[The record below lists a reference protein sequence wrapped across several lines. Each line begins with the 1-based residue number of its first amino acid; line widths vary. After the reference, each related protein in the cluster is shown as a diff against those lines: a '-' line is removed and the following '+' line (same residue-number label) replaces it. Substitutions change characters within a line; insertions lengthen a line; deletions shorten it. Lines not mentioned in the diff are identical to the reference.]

1 MTSDSR
7 LKVAIVGDDRA
18 HLHLAR
24 ALADAVTRE
33 HITAHVRPWPDPDAL
48 DEARVWHLHE
58 GKVDLIRLG
67 ELEYLFEAETQRSKR
82 PLKRTHR
89 VAGQAVG
96 PLANLADAC
105 TLLAVSQDPPDV
117 VLGLVDGDSRSGAA
131 ERAKHLQLV
140 LDFAR
145 EKTPSFKAVVFGAT
159 IPCAEAWLV
168 SILGA
173 APRFSRRRALVTTE
187 LKLDP
192 VTSPELLNTDK
203 SAPQHAKRVLNFLLD
218 QDQGTLME
226 ASAKQTPKEHTY
238 APSLADTPLSLSQL
252 AALSPCGLAPF
263 VTRLREDYAP
273 QVCS

>member
-24 ALADAVTRE
+24 ALADAVTKE
-33 HITAHVRPWPDPDAL
+33 HIAEQVRPWPDADAL
-48 DEARVWHLHE
+48 DEARVWHLHNGQAE
-58 GKVDLIRLG
+58 LVKLG
-67 ELEYLFEAETQRSKR
+67 ELEVYLEAEARRSQR

-105 TLLAVSQDPPDV
+105 ALLAISDDPPDV

-131 ERAKHLQLV
+131 ERARHLQLV

-145 EKTPSFKAVVFGAT
+145 ERTPGFRAVVFGAT

-173 APRFSRRRALVTTE
+173 DPRFAHRRAALKTE
-187 LKLDP
+187 LKFDP
-192 VTSPELLNTDK
+192 VTSPERLNTDEGG
-203 SAPQHAKRVLNFLLD
+203 PRHAKRALRALLGED
-218 QDQGTLME
+218 PGDLM
-226 ASAKQTPKEHTY
+226 AVSAKTPREERY
-238 APSLADTPLSLSQL
+238 ADLLGDTPPTLAPLKSLT
-252 AALSPCGLAPF
+252 ACGLAPF
-263 VTRLREDYAP
+263 LTRLHEDYAP
-273 QVCS
+273 QVCG

>member
-1 MTSDSR
+1 MPSDSR

-33 HITAHVRPWPDPDAL
+33 HIAEQVRPWPDPDAL
-48 DEARVWHLHE
+48 DEARVWHRHE

-67 ELEYLFEAETQRSKR
+67 ELEYLFEAEAQRSKR

-89 VAGQAVG
+89 VGGQAVG

-145 EKTPSFKAVVFGAT
+145 EKTPNFRAVVFGAT

-192 VTSPELLNTDK
+192 VASPELLNTDEG
-203 SAPQHAKRVLNFLLD
+203 APRHAKRVLRFLLGEGAED
-218 QDQGTLME
+218 LM
-226 ASAKQTPKEHTY
+226 AVSAKTPKEDLY
-238 APSLADTPLSLSQL
+238 EPFLGDTPLSLSQL

-273 QVCS
+273 QVCG

>member
-1 MTSDSR
+1 MPSDSR

-33 HITAHVRPWPDPDAL
+33 HITAHLRPWPDPDAL
-48 DEARVWHLHE
+48 DEARVWHRHDGQVELVKLHE
-58 GKVDLIRLG
+58 LHALIDA
-67 ELEYLFEAETQRSKR
+67 EARRSGVR
-82 PLKRTHR
+82 VKRTHQ
-89 VAGQAVG
+89 VKGKPVG
-96 PLANLADAC
+96 PLGDLADAC
-105 TLLAVSQDPPDV
+105 TLLAISQDPPDV

-140 LDFAR
+140 LDHTR
-145 EKTPSFKAVVFGAT
+145 EKTPNFRAVVFGAT

-168 SILGA
+168 SIFGA
-173 APRFSRRRALVTTE
+173 APDFSRRRELVRSA

-192 VTSPELLNTDK
+192 VTSPELLNTDEG
-203 SAPQHAKRVLNFLLD
+203 APRHAKRVLRFLLGEGAED
-218 QDQGTLME
+218 LM
-226 ASAKQTPKEHTY
+226 AVSAKTPKEDLY
-238 APSLADTPLSLSQL
+238 EPFLGDTPLSLSQL

-273 QVCS
+273 QVCG

>member
-48 DEARVWHLHE
+48 DEARVWHRHDGQVEL
-58 GKVDLIRLG
+58 VRLG
-67 ELEYLFEAETQRSKR
+67 ELDQLIDAEHRRSGVR
-82 PLKRTHR
+82 VKRTHQ
-89 VAGQAVG
+89 VEGKPVG

-105 TLLAVSQDPPDV
+105 TLLAISPEPPDV

-131 ERAKHLQLV
+131 ERVRHLQLV
-140 LDFAR
+140 LNFTRA
-145 EKTPSFKAVVFGAT
+145 KTPGFKAVVFGAT

-168 SILGA
+168 SIFGA
-173 APRFSRRRALVTTE
+173 APRFADRRARLKTE
-187 LKLDP
+187 LKFDP

-203 SAPQHAKRVLNFLLD
+203 SAPQHAKRALHTLLGEVAD
-218 QDQGTLME
+218 DLM
-226 ASAKQTPKEHTY
+226 AVPAKTPKEQRYTELLH
-238 APSLADTPLSLSQL
+238 DTPLVLARLEGLS
-252 AALSPCGLAPF
+252 ACGLAPF
-263 VTRLREDYAP
+263 LTRLREDYAP
-273 QVCS
+273 HVCG